1 MWGDYMNYVNDIFL
15 GVMFILFP
23 IFSYMLYVAY
33 NKNIDKEEDELIF
46 CFALF
51 SSIYLVLSKMHLYYP
66 RIGLYMADIIIL
78 IAYLRNRPKV
88 AVVLSLI
95 SIFFFYNFSNIFILF
110 LLLEYTFY
118 FILNFVRKKY
128 NLNVGLYSFI
138 YITLQF
144 IVFALI
150 QDNNYYDNTIL
161 TYILSLSCTFL
172 VIYLVDRI
180 DSIFNY
186 NLTYKEL
193 VQEKQVRS
201 YLFKITHEI
210 KNPLAVCKGYFQM
223 LDIENVEQCKKYIPI
238 IKSEVNHA
246 LLILNDFSNLSKI
259 KVTKELIDVSLL
271 VKETITNLREYLRQ
285 QGIKITYKKDHE
297 IYMDGDY
304 NRLMQVLINIIK
316 NSCES
321 LVDKKTKQIRV
332 SLEEEEKN
340 VILIIKDNGC
350 GMDEYTL
357 KEFDTPFF
365 TTKKD
370 GTGLGTVLSKE
381 IIIAHNGTIDYD
393 SKVGK
398 GTTVTI
404 RLPKKSY

>member
-1 MWGDYMNYVNDIFL
+1 MYNVGEVGDRMNYVNDIFL

-23 IFSYMLYVAY
+23 IFSYMLYIAY
-33 NKNIDKEEDELIF
+33 NKNIEKEEDELIF

-51 SSIYLVLSKMHLYYP
+51 SSIYLVLSKMNLYYP

-78 IAYLRNRPKV
+78 IAYLRGRPKV
-88 AVVLSLI
+88 AYILSFV
-95 SIFFFYNFSNIFILF
+95 SIFFFYNFSNIFIIL

-118 FILNFVRKKY
+118 FVLNFVRKKY
-128 NLNVGLYSFI
+128 NLKVGLYTFI
-138 YITLQF
+138 CITLQF
-144 IVFALI
+144 IVFLLI
-150 QDNNYYDNTIL
+150 QDNNYYDNIIL
-161 TYILSLSCTFL
+161 TYFLALLCTFL
-172 VIYLVDRI
+172 VIYLVDRT

-259 KVTKELIDVSLL
+259 KVTKELIDIGLL

-285 QGIKITYKKDHE
+285 QGIKITYKKERE

-304 NRLMQVLINIIK
+304 NRLMQVLINIVK
-316 NSCES
+316 NSCEAMA
-321 LVDKKTKQIRV
+321 KQIKV
-332 SLEEEEKN
+332 SILEEEKYVILTIIIVILMILLKIIKIHLIKKLEKN
-340 VILIIKDNGC
+340 
-350 GMDEYTL
+350 MA
-357 KEFDTPFF
+357 F
-365 TTKKD
+365 
-370 GTGLGTVLSKE
+370 
-381 IIIAHNGTIDYD
+381 
-393 SKVGK
+393 
-398 GTTVTI
+398 
-404 RLPKKSY
+404 

>member
-1 MWGDYMNYVNDIFL
+1 MNYVNDIFL

-51 SSIYLVLSKMHLYYP
+51 SSIYLVLSKMNLYYP

-78 IAYLRNRPKV
+78 IAYLRNRPKT
-88 AVVLSLI
+88 ACVLSLI
-95 SIFFFYNFSNIFILF
+95 SIFFFFDFSNIFIVF

-128 NLNVGLYSFI
+128 NLHVGLYSFVC
-138 YITLQF
+138 ITLQF
-144 IVFALI
+144 VVFVLM
-150 QDNNYYDNTIL
+150 QDNHYYDNTII
-161 TYILSLSCTFL
+161 TYLLAILCTCL
-172 VIYLVDRI
+172 VVFLVDRI

-223 LDIENVEQCKKYIPI
+223 LDLENAEQCKKYIPI

-259 KVTKELIDVSLL
+259 KVTKDIMDVSLL

-285 QGIKITYKKDHE
+285 EGVKIIYKKYPE

-316 NSCES
+316 NSSEA
-321 LVDKKTKQIRV
+321 LADKKTKQIKI
-332 SLEEEEKN
+332 SLIEEEKH
-340 VILIIKDNGC
+340 VILIVKDNGC

-381 IIIAHNGTIDYD
+381 IIIAHNGTIEYE
-393 SKVGK
+393 SKVDK

-404 RLPKKSY
+404 KLPKKSY

>member
-1 MWGDYMNYVNDIFL
+1 MNYVNDIFL

-33 NKNIDKEEDELIF
+33 NKNIDKEEDELVF

-51 SSIYLVLSKMHLYYP
+51 SSIYLVLSKMNLYYP
-66 RIGLYMADIIIL
+66 RIGLYMADIVIL
-78 IAYLRNRPKV
+78 IAYLRNRPKT
-88 AVVLSLI
+88 ACVLSLI
-95 SIFFFYNFSNIFILF
+95 SIFFFFDFSNLFIIF

-118 FILNFVRKKY
+118 FILNCLRKRY
-128 NLNVGLYSFI
+128 NLNVGFYSFVC
-138 YITLQF
+138 ITLQF
-144 IVFALI
+144 IVFVLMHG
-150 QDNNYYDNTIL
+150 NNYYDNTII
-161 TYILSLSCTFL
+161 TYFLALACTILVVF
-172 VIYLVDRI
+172 LVDRI

-201 YLFKITHEI
+201 YLFKVTHEI

-223 LDIENVEQCKKYIPI
+223 LDLDNKEQCKKYIPI

-259 KVTKELIDVSLL
+259 KVTKDLIDVSLL

-285 QGIKITYKKDHE
+285 EGIRISYKKDTP

-316 NSCES
+316 NSSEAM
-321 LVDKKTKQIRV
+321 VDKKNKQIKV
-332 SLEEEEKN
+332 SLTEDEKE
-340 VILIIKDNGC
+340 VTLVIKDNGC

-357 KEFDTPFF
+357 KEFDEPFF

-370 GTGLGTVLSKE
+370 GTGLGTILSKE
-381 IIIAHNGTIDYD
+381 IILGHNGTIHYA
-393 SKVGK
+393 SKVDK
-398 GTTVTI
+398 GTIVTI
-404 RLPKKSY
+404 KLPKKATS